1 MSWVILAVLVMYFL
15 FAHKHV
21 LNHFGLTER
30 DNNLIWIGWLVLCFI
45 ILTISFI
52 AGAISGKFLL
62 MPLIFIALTAFLIYH
77 YYSKL

>member
-30 DNNLIWIGWLVLCFI
+30 DNNLMWIGWLVPNLLI
-45 ILTISFI
+45 MTISFI
-52 AGAISGKFLL
+52 VGAINGVFSL
-62 MPLIFIALTAFLIYH
+62 MPLFFIVLIAFLIYH
-77 YYSKL
+77 SYSKL